1 MNNNDEQFVFNNDT
15 FEEQELAQISS
26 LMENEAVLRKAREA
40 YAEKASKP
48 SLEECKA
55 CGEPIPE
62 ARRKAVPGVELCL
75 ECATLNEKPW

>member
-1 MNNNDEQFVFNNDT
+1 MNNKEEQFVFNNDT

-26 LMENEAVLRKAREA
+26 LMENEAALRKAREA
-40 YAEKASKP
+40 YAQKASKP

-55 CGEPIPE
+55 CGEPIPK
-62 ARRKAVPGVELCL
+62 ARQKAVTGVELCM

>member
-1 MNNNDEQFVFNNDT
+1 MNNKEEQFVFNNDT

-26 LMENEAVLRKAREA
+26 LMENEAALRKAREA
-40 YAEKASKP
+40 YAQKASKP

>member
-1 MNNNDEQFVFNNDT
+1 MNKNEEEFVFNNDT

>member
-26 LMENEAVLRKAREA
+26 LMENEAALRKAREE
-40 YAEKASKP
+40 YDNKASKP
-48 SLEECKA
+48 SLEECKE

>member
-1 MNNNDEQFVFNNDT
+1 MNKNDEQFVFNNDT

-26 LMENEAVLRKAREA
+26 LMENEAALRKARDE
-40 YAEKASKP
+40 YAKRTSKP
-48 SLEECKA
+48 SLSECKV

-62 ARRKAVPGVELCL
+62 ARQKAVPGVELCL

>member
-1 MNNNDEQFVFNNDT
+1 MNKNDEQFVFNNDT

-26 LMENEAVLRKAREA
+26 LMENEAALRKAREA
-40 YAEKASKP
+40 YAQKASKP
-48 SLEECKA
+48 SLEECKE

-62 ARRKAVPGVELCL
+62 ARQKAVPGVELCM